1 MDSALQYKHVAV
13 TETFGS
19 TSVELRGEVGLLSH
33 NVKVRGSSD
42 DQWSD
47 KIPKCEEGF
56 DTGLYYKILWTYC
69 GDYGE
74 PNVET
79 LPQFVMACKLG
90 VLNSIFL
97 PLRF

>member
-1 MDSALQYKHVAV
+1 MCVWGVFNIQGFLLTIINLYIYRTITAITPDGLTLTLDSALQYKHVAV

-56 DTGLYYKILWTYC
+56 DTGLCYKIL
-69 GDYGE
+69 
-74 PNVET
+74 
-79 LPQFVMACKLG
+79 
-90 VLNSIFL
+90 
-97 PLRF
+97 